1 MRVGFTMI
9 GGGRGTGGYNYLLNL
24 LVILCANP
32 TADVTPIL
40 FVGTDVAEHD
50 IAPFSSLPA
59 LEIVRSACFDR
70 GRQWRSLLAS
80 LLLGADVSARR
91 MFERQRID
99 VLFES
104 ARFYGWR
111 LRFPVIAW
119 IPDFQH
125 RVLPHMFTCAG
136 YWKRELGFRAQI
148 AAGRVI
154 MLSSDDARRACEHF
168 YPKARGRTCTVR
180 FAVPPGSAPTWP
192 EARAIADSYG
202 LPTRFFFMPNQLSKH
217 KNHLLVI
224 EALALL
230 RGRGVSICIAAS
242 GKQLDERH
250 PDHFPAVVR
259 ALEAAGLE
267 GNLRLLGLIPYKDL
281 AALMRASMSVLN
293 PSLFEGWSTSVEEA
307 RSLGVPLL
315 LSDLDVHH
323 EQAGERAVYFDRN
336 SAASL
341 ANALRSIEPL
351 VPESAEQLAVAALR
365 DADERVRRFA
375 AEFGQLASD
384 CVSGRFTTCR

>member
-9 GGGRGTGGYNYLLNL
+9 GGGRGTGIYNYLLNL
-24 LVILCANP
+24 LAVLCANP
-32 TADVTPIL
+32 TANATPIL

-50 IAPFSSLPA
+50 LAPFAALRG
-59 LEIVRSACFDR
+59 LEIARSECFDR
-70 GRQWRSLLAS
+70 SRQGRSLLAS
-80 LLLGADVSARR
+80 LLLGADRSARR
-91 MFERQRID
+91 MFERHRID

-125 RVLPHMFTCAG
+125 RVLPHMFTRAG
-136 YWKRELGFRAQI
+136 YWRRELGFRAQI

-154 MLSSDDARRACEHF
+154 MLSSDDARRACERF
-168 YPKARGRTCTVR
+168 YPKARGRTRTVR
-180 FAVPPGSAPTWP
+180 FAVPPGPAPTWP

-202 LPTRFFFMPNQLSKH
+202 LPARFFFMPNQLSKH

-250 PDHFPAVVR
+250 PEHFPAVVR
-259 ALEAAGLE
+259 ALEAAGLA
-267 GNLRLLGLIPYKDL
+267 GNLRLLGLIPYEDL
-281 AALMRASMSVLN
+281 AALMKASMAVLN
-293 PSLFEGWSTSVEEA
+293 PSLFEGWSTPVEEA
-307 RSLGVPLL
+307 RSLGVPLV
-315 LSDLDVHH
+315 LSDLDVHQ
-323 EQAGERAVYFDRN
+323 EQAGEQAVYFDRH

-341 ANALRSIEPL
+341 ADALQSVEPL
-351 VPESAEQLAVAALR
+351 APGSAEQRAVAARR
-365 DADERVRRFA
+365 DADERVRRFS
-375 AEFGQLASD
+375 AEFGHLASD
-384 CVSGRFTTCR
+384 CVAGRFAT